1 MLAGARDAGDVA
13 TASPAANSPQK
24 HANPPQKHAPPPPK
38 RPIILHEANSLTH
51 RSKNRRLNVPRE
63 AQLPGRVPER
73 TVPFGE
79 VGKDAAQGHR
89 RVRRRGGRPG
99 TVLLATKRCSIW
111 RGKEKLTPSTVY
123 STNIN
128 TINTNKAGEGERRRA
143 DGNKTPEKVGGTP
156 ALQRLGGGGGGQL
169 WPDQDRGECDHGP
182 PAVVLD
188 TMEPKQRV
196 SNALDF
202 SFAVW

>member
-13 TASPAANSPQK
+13 TASPAAN
-24 HANPPQKHAPPPPK
+24 PPQKHAPPPPK
-38 RPIILHEANSLTH
+38 RPNIRHEANSLTH
-51 RSKNRRLNVPRE
+51 RPKNRRLNFPRE

-73 TVPFGE
+73 AVPIGE

-89 RVRRRGGRPG
+89 RLRRRGGRPG
-99 TVLLATKRCSIW
+99 TVLLVTKRCRIW

-128 TINTNKAGEGERRRA
+128 NINTYKAGEGRRA
-143 DGNKTPEKVGGTP
+143 DGKKTPGKVGGTS
-156 ALQRLGGGGGGQL
+156 ALQRLGRGWEVHQL
-169 WPDQDRGECDHGP
+169 WPDQDRGECDHVP